1 MTSGGTPRRRWRR
14 RLESPGG
21 GGMSCA
27 GAWMARIAP
36 MAKAAHFA
44 GFHASRVVG
53 RQLLEHE
60 WTNCALMTDGVPS
73 ERCPTQIFMIGSGT
87 EGRTKSRAYSKA
99 VGKISW
105 QSRHWVLSAGQLH
118 DNEGT
123 ICDRQLHATAALAAA
138 PRVARWRQMEI

>member
-1 MTSGGTPRRRWRR
+1 MDTVTSGGTPRRRWRR

-36 MAKAAHFA
+36 MAQAAHFA

-73 ERCPTQIFMIGSGT
+73 ERCPTQRDQGLK
-87 EGRTKSRAYSKA
+87 EG
-99 VGKISW
+99 
-105 QSRHWVLSAGQLH
+105 Q
-118 DNEGT
+118 
-123 ICDRQLHATAALAAA
+123 
-138 PRVARWRQMEI
+138 RVALTVKQ